1 MTKNVTFCFDF
12 GSPYSYLAYNNLNS
26 IREAGG
32 EVAIMP
38 VLLGGIFKATGNQ
51 PPATVQ
57 KKGEYMFK
65 DINRWSKKLDIPFK
79 MNPYFPILTVPHMRG
94 AVLAQ
99 RENILEKYMQVM
111 FEAIW
116 VKAMNLNDQEIL
128 TNIAEKSGIDPNQ
141 FAEEISSDEIKNKL
155 RENTEF
161 AISKG
166 AFGVPT
172 YYLDD
177 EMFWGIDSV
186 KFLLDSIKKYKYLII
201 LNLVV
206 IARPN

>member
-1 MTKNVTFCFDF
+1 MYIFIALSMIKNVTFCFDF
-12 GSPYSYLAYNNLNS
+12 GSPYSYLAYNNLDS
-26 IREAGG
+26 IRDAGG
-32 EVAIMP
+32 EVAILP

-51 PPATVQ
+51 PPAAVQ

-65 DINRWSKKLDIPFK
+65 DINRWSKKLGIPFK

-155 RENTEF
+155 KENTEF

-166 AFGVPT
+166 SFGVPT

-186 KFLLDSIKKYKYLII
+186 KFLLDDLKK
-201 LNLVV
+201 
-206 IARPN
+206 

>member
-32 EVAIMP
+32 EVNIMP

-65 DINRWSKKLDIPFK
+65 DINRWSKKLGIPFK

-155 RENTEF
+155 KENTEF

-166 AFGVPT
+166 SFGVPT

-186 KFLLDSIKKYKYLII
+186 KFLLDDLKK
-201 LNLVV
+201 
-206 IARPN
+206 

>member
-1 MTKNVTFCFDF
+1 MAKNVTFCFDF

-32 EVAIMP
+32 EVTIMP

-186 KFLLDSIKKYKYLII
+186 KFLLDDLKK
-201 LNLVV
+201 
-206 IARPN
+206 

>member
-32 EVAIMP
+32 EVTIMP

-186 KFLLDSIKKYKYLII
+186 KFLLEDLQK
-201 LNLVV
+201 
-206 IARPN
+206 

>member
-65 DINRWSKKLDIPFK
+65 DINRWSQKLDIPFK

-128 TNIAEKSGIDPNQ
+128 TNIAEKSGIDPNK

-186 KFLLDSIKKYKYLII
+186 KFLLDGLKK
-201 LNLVV
+201 
-206 IARPN
+206 

>member
-1 MTKNVTFCFDF
+1 MYIFIALSMTKNVTFCFDF

-26 IREAGG
+26 IRDAGG
-32 EVAIMP
+32 EVVILP

-51 PPATVQ
+51 PPAAVQ

-65 DINRWSKKLDIPFK
+65 DINRWSKKLGIPFK

-155 RENTEF
+155 KENTEF

-166 AFGVPT
+166 SFGVPT

-186 KFLLDSIKKYKYLII
+186 KFLLDDLKK
-201 LNLVV
+201 
-206 IARPN
+206 

>member
-32 EVAIMP
+32 EVTIMP

-141 FAEEISSDEIKNKL
+141 FAEEISSNEIKNKL

-186 KFLLDSIKKYKYLII
+186 KFLLDDLKK
-201 LNLVV
+201 
-206 IARPN
+206 

>member
-1 MTKNVTFCFDF
+1 MYIFIALSMTKNVTFCFDF

-32 EVAIMP
+32 EVTIMP

-161 AISKG
+161 VISKG

-186 KFLLDSIKKYKYLII
+186 KFLLDDLKK
-201 LNLVV
+201 
-206 IARPN
+206 

>member
-32 EVAIMP
+32 EVTIMP

-94 AVLAQ
+94 AILAQ

-186 KFLLDSIKKYKYLII
+186 KFLLDDLKK
-201 LNLVV
+201 
-206 IARPN
+206 

>member
-1 MTKNVTFCFDF
+1 MIKNVTFCFDF

-32 EVAIMP
+32 EVTIMP

-186 KFLLDSIKKYKYLII
+186 KFLLDSLKK
-201 LNLVV
+201 
-206 IARPN
+206 

>member
-186 KFLLDSIKKYKYLII
+186 KFLLDDLKK
-201 LNLVV
+201 
-206 IARPN
+206 

>member
-32 EVAIMP
+32 EVTIMP

-172 YYLDD
+172 YYLDN

-186 KFLLDSIKKYKYLII
+186 KFLLDSLKK
-201 LNLVV
+201 
-206 IARPN
+206 

>member
-186 KFLLDSIKKYKYLII
+186 KFLLDSLKK
-201 LNLVV
+201 
-206 IARPN
+206 

>member
-32 EVAIMP
+32 EVTIMP

-51 PPATVQ
+51 PPAAVQ

-65 DINRWSKKLDIPFK
+65 DINRWSKKLGIPFK

-128 TNIAEKSGIDPNQ
+128 TNIAENSGIDPNK

-155 RENTEF
+155 KENTEF

-166 AFGVPT
+166 SFGVPT

-186 KFLLDSIKKYKYLII
+186 KFLLDDLKK
-201 LNLVV
+201 
-206 IARPN
+206 

>member
-26 IREAGG
+26 IKEAGG
-32 EVAIMP
+32 EVTIMP

-65 DINRWSKKLDIPFK
+65 DINRWSQKLDIPFK

-186 KFLLDSIKKYKYLII
+186 KFLLDDLKK
-201 LNLVV
+201 
-206 IARPN
+206 

>member
-32 EVAIMP
+32 EVTIMP

-186 KFLLDSIKKYKYLII
+186 KFLLDDLKK
-201 LNLVV
+201 
-206 IARPN
+206 

>member
-32 EVAIMP
+32 EVTIMP

-51 PPATVQ
+51 APATVQ

-186 KFLLDSIKKYKYLII
+186 KFLLDGLKK
-201 LNLVV
+201 
-206 IARPN
+206 